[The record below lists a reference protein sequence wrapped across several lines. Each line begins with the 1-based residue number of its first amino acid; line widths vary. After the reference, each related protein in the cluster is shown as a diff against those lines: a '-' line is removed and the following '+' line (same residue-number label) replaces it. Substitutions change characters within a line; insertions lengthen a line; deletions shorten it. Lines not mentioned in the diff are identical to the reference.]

1 MNSEIEN
8 DFAALEYMR
17 RARMSFATKLG
28 ETSASQ
34 QEEILE
40 VLRLDSMFEF
50 AEFFFTMAAMGLDGA
65 EDIVILAEMHN
76 QRIVDLVNDEASL
89 RRRKL
94 RKDRLLKAIF
104 TSDTRP
110 RLEQTWRESP
120 GSMDQSNL
128 ARFLGTQMSTETT
141 RQLVM
146 ACEAAGFLTRR
157 TTSFGTVVIASTGT
171 MEKVFCS
178 CMREM
183 RLAMAQL

>member
-1 MNSEIEN
+1 MSSEIEK
-8 DFAALEYMR
+8 DFAALEHMR
-17 RARMSFATKLG
+17 RARMSFGTKIC
-28 ETSASQ
+28 EASSSKD
-34 QEEILE
+34 EEILE
-40 VLRLDSMFEF
+40 VLRLDNMFEF

-65 EDIVILAEMHN
+65 EDIVILADMHN
-76 QRIVDLVNDEASL
+76 QRMVDLVNNEPAL
-89 RRRKL
+89 RLRKL

-120 GSMDQSNL
+120 GSMDRSNL

-141 RQLVM
+141 RQLVV

-183 RLAMAQL
+183 RVAMAQL